1 MKKQFSVS
9 RDCVLVLTLLLVTA
23 LLSACRSTIHDV
35 NNLSL
40 GMTKAEV
47 RKTLGDPDTSMS
59 PGGGVEVLKYNLKKQ
74 RLYRLAVPITTEYL
88 VRLVDGRVEA
98 YGTPRDLKP
107 FLDPRERTVNVNIKG
122 DAKPTEPRVNINA
135 N

>member
-1 MKKQFSVS
+1 MEKQFSAPAN
-9 RDCVLVLTLLLVTA
+9 CVLVLSILFVAT

-40 GMTKAEV
+40 GMTKTEV

-74 RLYRLAVPITTEYL
+74 RLYRLAVPLTTEYI
-88 VRLVDGRVEA
+88 VRFVDGLVEA
-98 YGTPRDLKP
+98 YGTPQDLKP

-122 DAKPTEPRVNINA
+122 DAKPAEPRVNINA